1 VKQARLFQICKLYLA
16 NHDYIFIHPFKS
28 YALGDCST
36 IEGNDL
42 PATAQGN
49 GSLEK
54 KQKKKKSKD

>member
-1 VKQARLFQICKLYLA
+1 MIIYSSIL
-16 NHDYIFIHPFKS
+16 FKS

-54 KQKKKKSKD
+54 SKKKKRLKTF